1 MKKYLLDYKSW
12 KTAVVESARL
22 ETSGDAMQ
30 PLMEATVKDIQA
42 LLPLAEL
49 GKSGADGTIGPN
61 TLAAIY
67 KALTA
72 AKAAVPAP
80 AGTGGTSG
88 VPAPVGTGGTSGVP
102 APVGTGGTSGT
113 SGAVAPAGTSGA
125 VAPAGTSGTAGTSGA
140 VAPAGT
146 SGAAAPVGTSGKVTL
161 TSQQKIDAAKAALQ
175 KAEAEAKGERRG
187 DKLERRIERK
197 EGVVSALKSK
207 LKVAD
212 S

>member
-1 MKKYLLDYKSW
+1 MKKYLLDYQSW

-102 APVGTGGTSGT
+102 APVGTGGTAGT
-113 SGAVAPAGTSGA
+113 AGVVAPVGTG
-125 VAPAGTSGTAGTSGA
+125 GTAGTSGA
-140 VAPAGT
+140 VAQAGT
-146 SGAAAPVGTSGKVTL
+146 NLPEVKVTPAMSAGTTGTSGKVTL

-175 KAEAEAKGERRG
+175 KAEDEAKGERRG

-197 EGVVSALKSK
+197 EGFVNKLKDK